1 MKNGNEANPAGQ
13 NEAVPLQSV
22 KDGGAAGG
30 SNSSHDGEDN
40 RAETRETKD
49 KAEKPET
56 KTQKNTVERRKR
68 KCPYGLAGGLQ
79 FSFFRSF

>member
-13 NEAVPLQSV
+13 NEAVTLQSV

-30 SNSSHDGEDN
+30 GNSSHDGEDN

-49 KAEKPET
+49 KTGEARN
-56 KTQKNTVERRKR
+56 KNAKKHRLDFDREA
-68 KCPYGLAGGLQ
+68 YD
-79 FSFFRSF
+79 SRSSIF